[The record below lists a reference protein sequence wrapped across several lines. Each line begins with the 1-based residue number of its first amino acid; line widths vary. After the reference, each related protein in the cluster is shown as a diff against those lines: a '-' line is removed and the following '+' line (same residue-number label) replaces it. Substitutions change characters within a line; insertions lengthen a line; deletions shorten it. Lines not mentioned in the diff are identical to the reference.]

1 MAGVAAKA
9 KEFRYAVDLGEGDV
23 VRTEDGTPLG
33 SGPEWTPEH
42 LLLAALLRCSLTSL
56 RYHARRA
63 GIEVARATGSAR
75 ALFTQRE
82 SDSRFAIAE
91 VEVVLDVE
99 LEPQPGE
106 AEQAELLE
114 KAERDCFVGAS
125 LTVKPSYTWSVG

>member
-1 MAGVAAKA
+1 VTVKT

-33 SGPEWTPEH
+33 GGPEWTPEH

-63 GIEVARATGSAR
+63 GIEVTRATGSAT
-75 ALFTQRE
+75 ALFTRRE
-82 SDSRFAIAE
+82 SDGRFALAE
-91 VEVVLDVE
+91 VEVVLDVG

-106 AEQAELLE
+106 AELTELLQ

-125 LTVKPSYTWSVG
+125 LTVKPSYRWSAG